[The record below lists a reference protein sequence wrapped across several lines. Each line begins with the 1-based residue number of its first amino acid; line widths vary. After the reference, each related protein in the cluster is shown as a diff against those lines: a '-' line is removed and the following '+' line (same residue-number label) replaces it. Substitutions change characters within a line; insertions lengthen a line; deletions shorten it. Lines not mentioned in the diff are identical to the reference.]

1 MASPNPGILLKL
13 LQYMNSDVRVAGEHR
28 SVLLQVIGIVPA
40 LAGSELWPN
49 QGFYIKVSDS
59 SHATYVSLSD
69 EDNDLI
75 LNDRLQLGQF
85 VYVEKLESGSPVPR
99 VVGIRPLPGRHPC
112 VGNPEDLIARAA
124 PSLQNGFVIQSA
136 SNSSTNIMESAPP
149 ANKKPEVA
157 RYAEHSHSRAVPHS
171 QRESELHAKK
181 SDHLKVSNT
190 HSFSE
195 HPRTLDNVKAIEHNR
210 HTDPVHIF
218 SNPRNM
224 ETVKSIDLMKEYR
237 LPKFEKEEP
246 LSANRFLER
255 PSHRYASNAGNPGDA
270 IDKNCSRFTDRTEHV
285 ENLGSDQIDVEAS
298 SKAKRRV
305 VKSKVFRDA
314 SPAAK
319 PRSSTPNK
327 LNSPMKAGVEN
338 TSSNVTTT
346 KPHVDDCRTSTKSL
360 SPEKEASRKGA
371 FVVPSR
377 YRQSSPSGKV
387 RQASPSSKARQ
398 SSPGGKIRQGSP
410 SGRNWQGSPNGRI
423 RQSSPT
429 GKRSISTGRSPRV
442 SIGDAS
448 RRRSSIYV
456 AGSSSKA
463 VDLLAASM
471 KTLRQSIE
479 ENPDKAK
486 LVTSKHSKS
495 SKATGGPTQE
505 DERILQKTEA
515 KSHKQSSAK
524 KSVSHSETSHM
535 QRPTIHDKRWTDGS
549 VSWGSLPSS
558 LIELGKDVLDT
569 RDAASVTAAQALQ
582 EASASE
588 SIIRCMSM
596 FAELRSFAQT
606 DNRQVSMDYFFK
618 LYQSLDSSSRVLL
631 SLSEPKHMKESS
643 ESGLDFLSY
652 DKFKNAVCWIQA
664 AMSVDLASIVHF
676 SKYFAASFKS
686 SSKEELSLK
695 DSLVYDTPVGKG
707 LRDAN
712 SQGGDHQRVLSSPY
726 LRKAPSF
733 TPLKGQA
740 KGASQCEALQ
750 KMDRGRTSHELR
762 HPSPLKA
769 AMKRSFGLENGAANS
784 NGLHHCD
791 LPKKEN
797 GSGVDWHTD
806 RGRRMHRAWELA
818 GVLRREMQYW
828 FLLYV
833 EEALDSGFQ
842 LACSSSTEGSLREG
856 SEAGTSPP
864 EGSVIAMMLSQIKQV
879 NDWLDGLESADEGIP
894 LDDQVIEVLESVKR
908 KVYEF
913 LLQHVESAATTL
925 GKCL

>member
-1 MASPNPGILLKL
+1 MASLNPGILLKL

-28 SVLLQVIGIVPA
+28 SVLLQVIGVVPA

-75 LNDRLQLGQF
+75 LSDRLQLGQF

-99 VVGIRPLPGRHPC
+99 VVGIRPLSGRHPC

-149 ANKKPEVA
+149 ANKRPEVSK
-157 RYAEHSHSRAVPHS
+157 YAEHSRVVAHL
-171 QRESELHAKK
+171 QRESEHHAKK
-181 SDHLKVSNT
+181 PDYLKASNT
-190 HSFSE
+190 HSSSE
-195 HPRTLDNVKAIEHNR
+195 HSRTVDNLKVSEHAR
-210 HTDPVHIF
+210 HADPVHIF
-218 SNPRNM
+218 SNPRSM
-224 ETVKSIDLMKEYR
+224 ETLKSVDLMKEYR
-237 LPKFEKEEP
+237 TPKLEKGEP
-246 LSANRFLER
+246 LSANRILDK
-255 PSHRYASNAGNPGDA
+255 PSDRYASKAGTPGDA
-270 IDKNCSRFTDRTEHV
+270 IDKKSSRFTDRPLEHE
-285 ENLGSDQIDVEAS
+285 ENLASDQIDIEAS
-298 SKAKRRV
+298 AKAKRRV

-319 PRSSTPNK
+319 PRSLTPNK
-327 LNSPMKAGVEN
+327 PNSPIKAGVEN
-338 TSSNVTTT
+338 THCNSNSA

-360 SPEKEASRKGA
+360 SPEKEALRKTA

-387 RQASPSSKARQ
+387 RQASPSTKARQ

-410 SGRNWQGSPNGRI
+410 SGRNWQGSPSGRI

-479 ENPDKAK
+479 ENPDKPK

-495 SKATGGPTQE
+495 SKVQE
-505 DERILQKTEA
+505 DEHAQQELEV
-515 KSHKQSSAK
+515 KSHNKQSSAK
-524 KSVSHSETSHM
+524 KAVSHPESSHM
-535 QRPTIHDKRWTDGS
+535 HRPTIHDKRWTDGS
-549 VSWGSLPSS
+549 VSWGSLPTN
-558 LIELGKDVLDT
+558 LVDLGKDVLAM
-569 RDAASVTAAQALQ
+569 RDAASIMAAHALQ

-588 SIIRCMSM
+588 AIIRCMSM
-596 FAELRSFAQT
+596 FAELRSFAKN
-606 DNRQVSMDYFFK
+606 DNLQVSMDYFFK
-618 LYQSLDSSSRVLL
+618 LYRSLDFSAAVLVSS
-631 SLSEPKHMKESS
+631 SEPKNIKESS
-643 ESGLDFLSY
+643 ESVQDFLPS
-652 DKFKNAVCWIQA
+652 DKLRKAVSWIQA
-664 AMSVDLASIVHF
+664 AMSVDLASIAHF
-676 SKYFAASFKS
+676 SKYFAAAFKS
-686 SSKEELSLK
+686 YPKEDLSLK
-695 DSLVYDTPVGKG
+695 DSLRHGTPVGKVPKDG
-707 LRDAN
+707 IF
-712 SQGGDHQRVLSSPY
+712 QGGDHQRVISSPY
-726 LRKAPSF
+726 LKKAPF

-740 KGASQCEALQ
+740 KGASPIDTLH
-750 KMDRGRTSHELR
+750 KIDRGRTSQELR
-762 HPSPLKA
+762 HPSPLKT
-769 AMKRSFGLENGAANS
+769 AMKRSFGSCIVENGAAASVELSHS
-784 NGLHHCD
+784 NVFKD
-791 LPKKEN
+791 NN
-797 GSGVDWHTD
+797 GGVDWH
-806 RGRRMHRAWELA
+806 RGRGIQRALELA
-818 GVLRREMQYW
+818 GMLRCEMQYW

-833 EEALDSGFQ
+833 EVALDSGFE
-842 LACSSSTEGSLREG
+842 LACSNTTENSLWEG
-856 SEAGTSPP
+856 CEAGMSPP

-879 NDWLDGLESADEGIP
+879 NDWLDGVESDEENP
-894 LDDQVIEVLESVKR
+894 LDAQVVEVLDSVKR

-913 LLQHVESAATTL
+913 LLRHVESAATTL
-925 GKCL
+925 GKCM